1 MTQNKAARLFSSTNL
16 DLWDIYKEKSSI
28 TSITFD
34 NGKVDKISFGIDEGT
49 GIRVIRNSKT
59 LFGFTNLPEKEY
71 EIAKTFVDNS
81 FEKEINFSITSSDV
95 VHKVEQPP
103 ENVDINKKID
113 LLKKIDDMA
122 RSMDNSIKQVTLTYS
137 EKNQNIE
144 IINDTG
150 YIINEKR
157 TYTSL
162 IIFIVGAL
170 SGKIETAHSV
180 ISGLCGYE
188 IMDNNLIEK
197 KVRST
202 VKLVLQLLATDKK
215 INGEMPVVISSDA
228 GGTMI
233 HEAVGHSLEADQ
245 VEKNLSV
252 YSRDMIGKKVASDI
266 VTVYDDPTLPNK
278 RGSYSFD
285 DEGTKA
291 VKKVLIEN
299 GILKDFI
306 YDRENALKHKVKS
319 NGGGRRESYR
329 FRPIPRMSN
338 TFIVSGSGNS
348 DDLIKDTKNG
358 LLVSK
363 IGGGQVNTVT
373 GEFIFDVKEGYMIEQ
388 GKITYPVRDAT
399 LLGKGSEVLSSI
411 DAVCSD
417 IGFEVGTCG
426 KDGQGVPVSDGL
438 PTIRISKFLVGSK

>member
-1 MTQNKAARLFSSTNL
+1 MKQNKVARLFSSINF

-34 NGKVDKISFGIDEGT
+34 NGKIDKISSGIDEGT
-49 GIRVIRNSKT
+49 GIRVIRDSKT

-71 EIAKTFVDNS
+71 EIAKTFVNDPL
-81 FEKEINFSITSSDV
+81 EKEINFSVISSDV
-95 VHKVEQPP
+95 VHKIEQPP
-103 ENVDINKKID
+103 ENIDINKKID

-122 RSMDNSIKQVTLTYS
+122 RSMDNSIKQVTLTYF
-137 EKNQNIE
+137 EKKQDIQ
-144 IINDTG
+144 ILNDIG

-162 IIFIVGAL
+162 IVFIVGVL
-170 SGKIETAHSV
+170 NGKIETAHNV

-188 IMDNNLIEK
+188 IMDNDLIEK
-197 KVRST
+197 KVRET
-202 VKLVLQLLATDKK
+202 VKIVLQLLTTDKK
-215 INGEMPVVISSDA
+215 INGEMPVIISSKA

-266 VTVYDDPTLPNK
+266 VTVYDDPTQPNK
-278 RGSYSFD
+278 RGSYFFD
-285 DEGTKA
+285 DEGIKA
-291 VKKVLIEN
+291 VKKVLIEK

-306 YDRENALKHKVKS
+306 YDREIALKHKVQS

-329 FRPIPRMSN
+329 HKPLPRMSN
-338 TFIVSGSGNS
+338 TYIASGTGNP
-348 DDLIKDTKNG
+348 DDLIKDTKKG

-363 IGGGQVNTVT
+363 MGGGQVNTVT

-417 IGFEVGTCG
+417 IGFDVGTCG
-426 KDGQGVPVSDGL
+426 KDGQWIPVSDGL